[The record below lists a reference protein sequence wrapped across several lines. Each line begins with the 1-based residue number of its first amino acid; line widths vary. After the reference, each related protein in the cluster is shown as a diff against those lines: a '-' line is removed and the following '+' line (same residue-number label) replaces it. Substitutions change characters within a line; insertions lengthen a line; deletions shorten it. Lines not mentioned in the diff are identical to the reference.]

1 MVRGEPR
8 QRVLLMQRLEVW
20 GDPIAHS
27 RSPQLHLAA
36 YRALGLDWEYGR
48 RQVNEVS
55 FDREL
60 VTARRELRGLSLTM
74 PLKESAWRTA
84 GSRDARAMR
93 TGVANTLLLT
103 GDEPAAFNTD
113 IGGFIGALREN
124 GVEAPERARIIGAGA
139 TAVSAVIALAEAG
152 ARELEIVARRPQ
164 KAAPLVDLAADM
176 GLSVSVRPLD
186 AHAGLGDVD
195 ATIAT
200 LPGGTSIDDTI
211 AGVLAQHGGALVDA
225 VYAPWPTQLGE
236 AWMALGLPAAS
247 GVQMLL
253 HQALLQVRIF
263 VTGQVA
269 EPLESE
275 SVILDA
281 MRSALMGD

>member
-1 MVRGEPR
+1 
-8 QRVLLMQRLEVW
+8 MQRLEVW
-20 GDPIAHS
+20 GDPISHS
-27 RSPQLHLAA
+27 RSPQLHTAA

-48 RQVNEVS
+48 RQVNEAS

-74 PLKESAWRTA
+74 PLKESAWQAA
-84 GSRDARAMR
+84 GWRDVRAVR

-113 IGGFIGALREN
+113 IGGFIGALSEN
-124 GVEAPERARIIGAGA
+124 GVEEPERARIVGAGA
-139 TAVSAVIALAEAG
+139 TAVSAVIALAETG
-152 ARELEIVARRPQ
+152 VRELEIVARSPQ
-164 KAAPLVDLAADM
+164 KAASLVDLAADL
-176 GLSVSVRPLD
+176 GLSVSVRAL
-186 AHAGLGDVD
+186 ASEAGLTDVD

-200 LPGGTSIDDTI
+200 LPGGTRIDD
-211 AGVLAQHGGALVDA
+211 AVAQDLAQHGGALVDA

-236 AWMALGLPAAS
+236 AWIGLGQPAAS

-263 VTGQVA
+263 VTGQVV

>member
-1 MVRGEPR
+1 
-8 QRVLLMQRLEVW
+8 MQRLEVW
-20 GDPIAHS
+20 GDPIGHS
-27 RSPQLHLAA
+27 RSPRLHTAA

-48 RQVNEVS
+48 RQVNEAS

-74 PLKESAWRTA
+74 PLKESAWQVA
-84 GSRDARAMR
+84 GWRDVRALR

-124 GVEAPERARIIGAGA
+124 GVEAPERARIVGAGA
-139 TAVSAVIALAEAG
+139 TAVSAVIALAETG
-152 ARELEIVARRPQ
+152 VRELEIVARSPQ
-164 KAAPLVDLAADM
+164 KAAALVDLAADL
-176 GLSVSVRPLD
+176 GLSVSVRALGSE
-186 AHAGLGDVD
+186 AGLTDVD

-200 LPGGTSIDDTI
+200 LPGGTRIDD
-211 AGVLAQHGGALVDA
+211 AVAEDLAQHGGALVDA

-236 AWMALGLPAAS
+236 AWIAAGRPAAS

-263 VTGQVA
+263 VTGQVV

>member
-1 MVRGEPR
+1 
-8 QRVLLMQRLEVW
+8 MQRLEVW

-200 LPGGTSIDDTI
+200 LPGGTHIDDTI
-211 AGVLAQHGGALVDA
+211 AGLLAQHGGALVDA

-236 AWMALGLPAAS
+236 AWMTLGLPAAS

>member
-1 MVRGEPR
+1 
-8 QRVLLMQRLEVW
+8 MQRLEVW
-20 GDPIAHS
+20 GDPISHS
-27 RSPQLHLAA
+27 RSPQLHAAA

-48 RQVNEVS
+48 RQVNEAS

-74 PLKESAWRTA
+74 PLKESAWRAA
-84 GSRDARAMR
+84 GWRDARALR

-103 GDEPAAFNTD
+103 GDEPSAFNTD

-124 GVEAPERARIIGAGA
+124 GVDAPERARIVGAGA

-152 ARELEIVARRPQ
+152 TRELEIFARRPQ
-164 KAAPLVDLAADM
+164 KAVTLVDLAADLGM
-176 GLSVSVRPLD
+176 SVSV
-186 AHAGLGDVD
+186 HALTSDTSMSDVD

-200 LPGGTSIDDTI
+200 LPGGTRIDDVI
-211 AGVLAQHGGALVDA
+211 AGALAQHGGALVDA

-236 AWMALGLPAAS
+236 AWMALGRPAAS

-275 SVILDA
+275 SVILDT
-281 MRSALMGD
+281 MRSALVGD